1 MGHIEAT
8 TKITAKLPD
17 GKPLELP
24 DGATGADAAAA
35 IGPGLAKAALAIRVD
50 GELRDLAAPLPDGRR
65 DRDPHRPRPRGAGA
79 DPPRRRPRHG
89 RGGDGALPGHE
100 GDDRPADRA
109 GLLLRLRVP
118 ARRQGHRGGPR
129 PDRGGDARA
138 RQGRRALRAPR
149 RAARRGDRDLP
160 RPGPG
165 LQGRADRGPRPRRRR
180 RDRLALPQRPLRG
193 PLPRPARP
201 LHRPHRRDQAQLA
214 RRRLLARRRE
224 PRDADPD
231 LRHRLLLE
239 EGPRPAPRADRG
251 GEGARPP
258 PPRPP
263 ARPLHAAQGGAG
275 DALLARPR
283 HDPAAPDRGRGARA
297 AAPPRVRRD
306 QDAAPDG
313 RRAVAPL
320 RPLGQLPGEH
330 VLHRVEG
337 APVRDPADE
346 LPRRLPRLRLRAP
359 LLPRAAAAHG
369 RVRPGLPR
377 RARGR
382 PARPAAGARLHPGR
396 RPHLLHAGADRRRGD
411 RHLRG
416 DRRALRPLR
425 LRGRPHRALD
435 PAGEVDRHRGAVGAG
450 RRRVAR
456 RARERRAASTRSTPA
471 TAPSTARRSTSTS
484 PTRSAAPG
492 SAAPARS
499 TSSCRSASTSPTP
512 TRTTTRS
519 GR

>member
-1 MGHIEAT
+1 MRAHIEA
-8 TKITAKLPD
+8 D
-17 GKPLELP
+17 E
-24 DGATGADAAAA
+24 
-35 IGPGLAKAALAIRVD
+35 RF
-50 GELRDLAAPLPDGRR
+50 ERR
-65 DRDPHRPRPRGAGA
+65 DVPPAEAIEIFRAQDQDYKVELIEDLVRDE
-79 DPPRRRPRHG
+79 G
-89 RGGDGALPGHE
+89 RG
-100 GDDRPADRA
+100 
-109 GLLLRLRVP
+109 
-118 ARRQGHRGGPR
+118 
-129 PDRGGDARA
+129 
-138 RQGRRALRAPR
+138 
-149 RAARRGDRDLP
+149 
-160 RPGPG
+160 
-165 LQGRADRGPRPRRRR
+165 
-180 RDRLALPQRPLRG
+180 DRLALPQRPLRG

-201 LHRPHRRDQAQLA
+201 LHRADQGGQAELD

-263 ARPLHAAQGGAG
+263 ARPLHAAQGGPG

-283 HDPAAPDRGRGARA
+283 HDPAAPDRGRGAQA
-297 AAPPRVRRD
+297 AAQTRVRRD

-313 RRAVAPL
+313 RRALAPL

-369 RVRPGLPR
+369 RVRPGLAR

-382 PARPAAGARLHPGR
+382 PARPAARARLHPGR

-416 DRRALRPLR
+416 DRRALRALR

-435 PAGEVDRHRGAVGAG
+435 PA
-450 RRRVAR
+450 AR
-456 RARERRAASTRSTPA
+456 SRSAARSSGSRPKPRCATRSRARAASTRSTPA
-471 TAPSTARRSTSTS
+471 TAPSTGPRSTSTS
-484 PTRSAAPG
+484 PTRWAAPG

-499 TSSCRSASTSPTP
+499 TSSCRSASTSTTP